1 MIVVIHRHHYFLNLL
16 LLSELFPIISLIA
29 IIPSSILTCSPIYT
43 YTHSSP
49 VIPPILTAPECL
61 LTDGYYGPGMDLWGA
76 GCVMFEV
83 TSLYPLFPGNNEMDQ
98 VRLCLPPSVCL
109 FLSLSPLSL
118 TWSLLPFP
126 LWFSSSLPPTLY
138 AYQRPSP
145 SLPLPPTHTPLTPPP
160 HSAHAKT
167 AWPHP

>member
-118 TWSLLPFP
+118 T
-126 LWFSSSLPPTLY
+126 
-138 AYQRPSP
+138 
-145 SLPLPPTHTPLTPPP
+145 
-160 HSAHAKT
+160 
-167 AWPHP
+167 